1 VAAADDQPR
10 ALPPRIVLYDGA
22 CALCTGSVA
31 WLVARDRGG
40 LLRFAP
46 LQGPTAA
53 RLRARDA
60 RIPAGLDGVVLVE
73 DGGVELRSR
82 ALLRAVR
89 HLPPP
94 WRWAS
99 SLGVL
104 PAWLLD
110 PPYRLVARLR
120 HRLRRPGRAC
130 HLPAGDGRFLP

>member
-1 VAAADDQPR
+1 MVARLRAWAAARSGGWRRGPGGAISWGVAAADDQPR

-60 RIPAGLDGVVLVE
+60 RIPAGLDGVVL
-73 DGGVELRSR
+73 
-82 ALLRAVR
+82 
-89 HLPPP
+89 
-94 WRWAS
+94 
-99 SLGVL
+99 
-104 PAWLLD
+104 
-110 PPYRLVARLR
+110 
-120 HRLRRPGRAC
+120 
-130 HLPAGDGRFLP
+130 